1 MAEMRFQN
9 RADAGRALGARLAE
23 LAPVNPLVLALPRGG
38 VPVGFEVARALG
50 CELDL
55 LMVRKLGVPG
65 QPELAMGALA
75 EDDVV
80 IRNEV
85 ILGLAGVDEESFER
99 ALEAE
104 RQTMARR
111 AAMYRAD
118 QERLD
123 PQGHTVLVVDDGLA
137 TGATALAAI
146 ETLRLRGADEVWLCV
161 PVAPADTVEVV
172 GSVADRVVVLSQPRR
187 FSAVGAWYNDFSQTE
202 DEEVRS
208 LLARSRL
215 R

>member
-1 MAEMRFQN
+1 MAEMRFQD

-99 ALEAE
+99 TLEAE

-123 PQGHTVLVVDDGLA
+123 PRGHTVLVVDDGLA

-146 ETLRLRGADEVWLCV
+146 ETLRFRGADEVWVCV

-202 DEEVRS
+202 DEEVRT

>member
-1 MAEMRFQN
+1 MAEMRFQD

-23 LAPVNPLVLALPRGG
+23 LAPLNPLVLALPRGG

-80 IRNEV
+80 IRNKV
-85 ILGLAGVDEESFER
+85 ILGLAGVDEVSFER
-99 ALEAE
+99 TLEAE

-111 AAMYRAD
+111 AALYRGD
-118 QERLD
+118 RERLD
-123 PQGHTVLVVDDGLA
+123 PRGHTVLVVDDGLA

-146 ETLRLRGADEVWLCV
+146 ETLRLRGADEVWVCV
-161 PVAPADTVEVV
+161 PVAPADTVEIV